1 MEIWNGELTAPFQR
15 YQLVQKSSIV
25 MVMGC
30 FEHMGDS
37 NILIIVF
44 AIEDFV
50 KDLYFEESF
59 LRLLENV
66 RSRDG

>member
-1 MEIWNGELTAPFQR
+1 M
-15 YQLVQKSSIV
+15 